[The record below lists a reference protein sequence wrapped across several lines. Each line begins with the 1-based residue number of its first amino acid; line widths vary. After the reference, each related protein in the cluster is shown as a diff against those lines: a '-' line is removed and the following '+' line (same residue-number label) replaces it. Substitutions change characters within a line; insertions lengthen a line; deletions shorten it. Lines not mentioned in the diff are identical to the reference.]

1 MKVLFKLVVAL
12 LIVVVIVIVG
22 AFFYVDTLAKKGIE
36 QGGEMALGV
45 PTRLD
50 DIHISLLGGKASLDG
65 LQIANPPGFKA
76 PDFLE
81 LGRGNVAISLGSLL
95 SDTIKIPEV
104 KLNRIRINL
113 EQNGK
118 KNNID
123 PILART
129 KSMSGEKGGKA
140 SPQASQ
146 SSTEGGKK
154 FIIEYFS
161 LEDVQVNARLKFL
174 GQSSSVNLVL
184 PKIELHN
191 LGAKE
196 QGLPMSELV
205 QKIVHAI
212 LSVAQKSSG
221 ELSPALA
228 KLLAGELKGLDEIQ
242 TKVIGQA
249 TAQIEKTAQDLQKN
263 IKKQLP
269 ADISSDVEKTV
280 KEKSGGLIKGINGL
294 LGGDKK

>member
-1 MKVLFKLVVAL
+1 MKALFKLLIAL
-12 LIVVVIVIVG
+12 LVVVVIVIVG
-22 AFFYVDTLAKKGIE
+22 AFFYIDTLAKKGIE

-45 PTRLD
+45 PTHLD
-50 DIHISLLGGKASLDG
+50 TIHISVFGGKASLDG
-65 LQIANPPGFKA
+65 LKIANPPGFKA
-76 PDFLE
+76 QTFLG
-81 LGRGNVAISLGSLL
+81 LGKGNVAISLGSLL
-95 SDTIKIPEV
+95 GDTISIPEV
-104 KLNRIRINL
+104 KLSQIRINL

-129 KSMSGEKGGKA
+129 KSMSGAKGGKS
-140 SPQASQ
+140 SPQPSQ
-146 SSTEGGKK
+146 GSAEGGKK
-154 FIIEYFS
+154 FIIKYFS
-161 LEDVQVNARLKFL
+161 LDDVQVNARLKFL

-196 QGLPMSELV
+196 KGLPMPELV

-249 TAQIEKTAQDLQKN
+249 TAQIEKTAQELQKN
-263 IKKQLP
+263 IEKQIP
-269 ADISSDVEKTV
+269 ADLPPEVDKTI
-280 KEKSGGLIKGINGL
+280 KEKSGGLMKGINSL
-294 LGGDKK
+294 LGGDNK

>member
-1 MKVLFKLVVAL
+1 MKTLLKLLIALLVV
-12 LIVVVIVIVG
+12 VVMVIVG
-22 AFFYVDTLAKKGIE
+22 AFFYIDTLAKKGIE

-45 PTRLD
+45 PTHLD
-50 DIHISLLGGKASLDG
+50 TINISLLGGKASLAG

-76 PDFLE
+76 QTFLE
-81 LGRGNVAISLGSLL
+81 LGKGNVAISLGSLL
-95 SDTIKIPEV
+95 GDTIRIPEV
-104 KLNRIRINL
+104 KLSQIRLNL
-113 EQNGK
+113 EQDGK

-129 KSMSGEKGGKA
+129 KSMSGEKGGKS

-146 SSTEGGKK
+146 GSAEGGKK

-161 LEDVQVNARLKFL
+161 LDDVQVNARLEFL

-205 QKIVHAI
+205 QKVVHAI

-228 KLLAGELKGLDEIQ
+228 KLLAGELKGLDEIP

-249 TAQIEKTAQDLQKN
+249 TAQIEKTAQNLQKN
-263 IKKQLP
+263 IEKQVPAGLP
-269 ADISSDVEKTV
+269 PEVNKTI
-280 KEKSGGLIKGINGL
+280 KEKSGSLMKGINGL
-294 LGGDKK
+294 LGGDNK